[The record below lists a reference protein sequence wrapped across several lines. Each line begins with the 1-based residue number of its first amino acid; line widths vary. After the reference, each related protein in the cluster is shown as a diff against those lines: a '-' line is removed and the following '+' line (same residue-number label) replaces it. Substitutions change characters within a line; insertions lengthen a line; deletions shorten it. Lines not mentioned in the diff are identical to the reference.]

1 MFSVS
6 SPTQGTLAM
15 SLFELDIDESFDF
28 YCPITGSQ
36 ILGPD
41 FFHPSPATVFTFSP
55 EAGDFE
61 SIDEPYKAIWDNIEE
76 RFGEEEFGSDLWD
89 RFCACLNREYPN
101 VLIFGFTSHGMAC
114 GPVSN
119 TIYVAIDFAYSTE
132 DEESDHEE

>member
-1 MFSVS
+1 MN
-6 SPTQGTLAM
+6 
-15 SLFELDIDESFDF
+15 LFEIDIDEAFDF

-61 SIDEPYKAIWDNIEE
+61 TIDEPYRSIWNEV
-76 RFGEEEFGSDLWD
+76 EEEHSDDDWGSDLWNH
-89 RFCACLNREYPN
+89 FCQRLREEHPN
-101 VLIFGFTSHGMAC
+101 LLIFGFSTHGIAC

-119 TIYVAIDFAYSTE
+119 TIYVAIDFAFGDAEHDEDDDDTE
-132 DEESDHEE
+132 KDDGD